1 MCIGYNMA
9 DVDES
14 FLLSEKKD
22 KYLVDLP
29 NGEYYDSDE
38 TILGGKQNQN
48 KPIIT
53 EYKFKND
60 SGVLSENAN
69 TLVSYFND
77 FYSKNVERS
86 EQKIDDLVL
95 DPYTMLYI
103 GSFTVVGL
111 YMLFRAGAKM

>member
-38 TILGGKQNQN
+38 TIIGGKHQNQ
-48 KPIIT
+48 PIIT
-53 EYKFKND
+53 EHKFKND
-60 SGVLSENAN
+60 SGILSEHAN
-69 TLVSYFND
+69 TLVSYFTD
-77 FYSKNVERS
+77 FYSKHS
-86 EQKIDDLVL
+86 DQKIDDDLVL
-95 DPYTMLYI
+95 DPYTMAYI
-103 GSFTVVGL
+103 GSFTVIGL
-111 YMLFRAGAKM
+111 YMIYRAGAKM